1 MRILSIDIGIRNLAH
16 CLMSV
21 ADKKVAIHDWDV
33 VDLTGNDGATCCHMD
48 KKKCAKKA
56 EFEGAQTWCKKHR
69 PEVPSLSG
77 TKEQLIERCAAYHL
91 TVPSGASRDTAY
103 TALAAYKTE
112 HQTTAVKKV
121 ADCSPVM
128 LATKLLEKY
137 TRFDGQPID
146 MVVIENQIG
155 PLAAR
160 MKALQG
166 MVVQYWVMKGVAVQV
181 VSACNKLKMFGDA
194 PETYA
199 ERKQAS
205 IEHTRRLL
213 GEWGA
218 ATAFETHKK
227 KDDLADTLLQGMW
240 YLRSV
245 KLL

>member
-1 MRILSIDIGIRNLAH
+1 MRVLSIDIGIRNLAH

-48 KKKCAKKA
+48 KKNCKKKA
-56 EFEGAQTWCKKHR
+56 EFEGAHTWCKKHR

-77 TKEQLIERCAAYHL
+77 TKEQLIERCATYHMTL
-91 TVPSGASRDTAY
+91 PAGASRDTAY
-103 TALAAYKTE
+103 SALSAYKTE

-128 LATKLLEKY
+128 LATKLVEKY
-137 TRFDGQPID
+137 ARFDGQPID
-146 MVVIENQIG
+146 MVVVENQIG

-166 MVVQYWVMKGVAVQV
+166 MVIQYWVMKGVAVQV

-218 ATAFETHKK
+218 TTDFETHKK

>member
-1 MRILSIDIGIRNLAH
+1 MRVLSIDIGIRNLAH

-21 ADKKVAIHDWDV
+21 ADKKVAIDDWDV

-48 KKKCAKKA
+48 KKNCKKKA
-56 EFEGAQTWCKKHR
+56 EFEGAHTWCKKHR

-77 TKEQLIERCAAYHL
+77 TKEQLIERCATYHMTL
-91 TVPSGASRDTAY
+91 PAGASRDTAY
-103 TALAAYKTE
+103 IALSAYKTE

-128 LATKLLEKY
+128 LATKLVEKY
-137 TRFDGQPID
+137 ARFDGQPID
-146 MVVIENQIG
+146 MVVVENQIG

-166 MVVQYWVMKGVAVQV
+166 MVIQYWVMKGVAVQV

-218 ATAFETHKK
+218 TTDFETHKK

>member
-1 MRILSIDIGIRNLAH
+1 MRVLSIDIGIRNLAH

-21 ADKKVAIHDWDV
+21 DNKKVAIHDWDV
-33 VDLTGNDGATCCHMD
+33 VDLTGNEGATCCHVD
-48 KKKCAKKA
+48 KKKCTKKA

-77 TKEQLIERCAAYHL
+77 TKEQMFERCAAFRL
-91 TVPSGASRDTAY
+91 PVPASREAACA
-103 TALAAYKTE
+103 ALTAYKTE

-137 TRFDGQPID
+137 ARFDGHPID

-218 ATAFETHKK
+218 TTAFETHKK